1 MQAMS
6 NRKSPESAQRA
17 LKRMLAN
24 GALTA
29 LPRRSS
35 DQALLAQLAA
45 SRFGPDKEYREKEV
59 NDELAR
65 WLGTFCDPY
74 GIDHVTMRRLMV
86 DSRLLMRDKP
96 GTRYRVNPGEV
107 EGLIAEPADVLAEVE
122 RERSAR
128 KEKHGG

>member
-1 MQAMS
+1 MQAMA
-6 NRKSPESAQRA
+6 NRKSPEDAQHA

-29 LPRRSS
+29 LPKRPS

-45 SRFGPDKEYREKEV
+45 SRFGPQKEYREKEV
-59 NDELAR
+59 NEELAR
-65 WLGTFCDPY
+65 WLGTFCEPH

-96 GTRYRVNPGEV
+96 GSSYRVNPGEV
-107 EGLIAEPADVLAEVE
+107 EEPAAEPADVLAQVE
-122 RERSAR
+122 KERQAR